1 MGRPLLV
8 VTIAA
13 ILGLAAGCGEAT
25 SSGDGQAANA
35 ARQMHAFARKYL
47 ANHVCPDAPTAEKL
61 AHRIAQVTRDRPGT
75 SWEAAALGICN
86 KTRR

>member
-1 MGRPLLV
+1 
-8 VTIAA
+8 
-13 ILGLAAGCGEAT
+13 
-25 SSGDGQAANA
+25 
-35 ARQMHAFARKYL
+35 MHAFARKYL

-61 AHRIAQVTRDRPGT
+61 AHRIAQVIRDRPGT